1 MHTPKLRGNL
11 QIIGVYSSKVAR
23 QGYERQNKKDWGN
36 EELSRMKE
44 SKRSRQLNRIWNPG
58 LDSES

>member
-1 MHTPKLRGNL
+1 MHKPKLKGIL
-11 QIIGVYSSKVAR
+11 QIIGLDSSKAAR

-44 SKRSRQLNRIWNPG
+44 SKKSWQYNRMWDPG